1 MVRYSSSIE
10 YRYMQNFD
18 FIDFNNRWTYPI
30 QWLEESDFAR
40 TSYHYWLWRASLAKL
55 GKPCKNLYQEELK
68 TNLSKVAKEDRKKYE
83 AHCQNVPEG
92 SSFAIKKA
100 IDNRANQMASGVD
113 SYEYQLN
120 DPYLIVDADTED
132 LLAAKCQQDY
142 IQNRLNILSATFSR
156 DLSWAGVA
164 AVIVKYDPV
173 SDKNKVLRV
182 NPKNIWFDTKY
193 SSLGLERFR
202 GYSTM
207 ISWRALKK
215 MISDNDDEEV
225 NLDIKAPDRSI
236 FREEERDGKKNYI
249 IDKSAKYNNRKIR
262 TLNGLDI
269 YVEDLN
275 HLATSTQLAG
285 AMSMFDEYDHDLRT
299 CYNLNWYR
307 SYATDPKA
315 RTKSHYNGDDVEL
328 TVLYDLDRKIEF
340 KIINRRYV
348 ISANQKA
355 FRRKIAFTITNPVTG
370 EQKTRLDDFCLDC
383 PLKFQFE
390 EQENMDKF
398 PHPWAPIFSLLDTHD
413 ELCAWRAKR
422 EHVSKI
428 LSILRIETNGADAAS
443 LRGVLNI
450 MGVVLDDIQGD
461 INSINFQY
469 SYDPI
474 DSEIAF
480 RENRIQQLLHAYDQF
495 DALQAMGDRA
505 SAAESGM
512 ALGAVAQGLS
522 THQNAIMQLYA
533 DIARQCIANRVAYS
547 PRQEFPVSNYG
558 GGSSITIQQMALD
571 AIVNVKPALAKKIQ
585 ERSLAANAMQIIGTL
600 GPQLNQEGLAYLME
614 QAMMGTMPRKLSEHF
629 IIEQGPSEQEMALA
643 QQQAQNDAQILQQ
656 NQQAYEQNPSQYEV
670 DNLMETQDSD
680 TIDGV
685 ISGLGGEG
693 EVDYQEVSE
702 DITNT
707 PNGPEVID
715 MTSQDG
721 AITTGGVRGMTPES
735 AGEFANPNGLL

>member
-1 MVRYSSSIE
+1 MNSYDALDWD
-10 YRYMQNFD
+10 NP
-18 FIDFNNRWTYPI
+18 FNYPI
-30 QWLEESDFAR
+30 QWIEESDFAR

-55 GKPCKNLYQEELK
+55 GKPCRNLYQEELK
-68 TNLSKVAKEDRKKYE
+68 TNLSKVPQADQKKYE
-83 AHCQNVPEG
+83 SCLCVPEG
-92 SSFAIKKA
+92 SSFALKKA
-100 IDNRANQMASGVD
+100 ADNRANQMASGVD
-113 SYEYQLN
+113 TYEYQVN
-120 DPYLIVDADTED
+120 DPFGIISPDTND
-132 LLAAKCQQDY
+132 LLAAQCKIDY
-142 IQNRLNILSATFSR
+142 VQNKLNVLSATFSR
-156 DLSWAGVA
+156 DLTWAGVA

-207 ISWRALKK
+207 ISWRVLKK
-215 MISDNDDEEV
+215 MISDDKDEEV

-236 FREEERDGKKNYI
+236 MVEKDDKDGKKKWDL
-249 IDKSAKYNNRKIR
+249 DKTAKYNNRKIR

-269 YVEDLN
+269 YVEDIN
-275 HLATSTQLAG
+275 RLATSTQLSG
-285 AMSMFDEYDHDLRT
+285 GLNMFDEYDHDLRT

-307 SYATDPKA
+307 TYASDPKA

-328 TVLYDLDRKIEF
+328 TVMYDLDRKVEF

-348 ISANQKA
+348 ISANKKA

-370 EQKTRLDDFCLDC
+370 EQKQRLDDFCLDC

-398 PHPWAPIFSLLDTHD
+398 PHPFAPVFSLLDTHD

-422 EHVSKI
+422 DHVSKI

-522 THQNAIMQLYA
+522 THQNAIMELYA

-547 PRQEFPVSNYG
+547 ARQDFPVTNFGTSSNL
-558 GGSSITIQQMALD
+558 TIQEMALE
-571 AIVNVKPALAKKIQ
+571 AIINVKPALAKKVQ
-585 ERSLAANAMQIIGTL
+585 ERTLAANSLQILGTL
-600 GPQLNQEGLAYLME
+600 GERLSKNIQAYLME
-614 QAMMGTMPRKLSEHF
+614 QAMMGTMPRGYAESN
-629 IIEQGPSEQEMALA
+629 IIEQGPSKEEIALA
-643 QQQAQNDAQILQQ
+643 QQNAQNDAMALQQ
-656 NQQAYEQNPSQYEV
+656 NQQAYEQNPMDYEAQ
-670 DNLMETQDSD
+670 NLMQTQSSE
-680 TIDGV
+680 TIDDV
-685 ISGLGGEG
+685 IAGLNAGDE
-693 EVDYQEVSE
+693 EQVDYSQTDEM
-702 DITNT
+702 T
-707 PNGPEVID
+707 GPEGLD
-715 MTSQDG
+715 MMSQEG
-721 AITTGGVRGMTPES
+721 AMSVGNVQGMTPET
-735 AGEFANPNGLL
+735 AGEFANPNGMF

>member
-1 MVRYSSSIE
+1 MES
-10 YRYMQNFD
+10 FD
-18 FIDFNNRWTYPI
+18 FIDWNQKWNYPI

-68 TNLSKVAKEDRKKYE
+68 TNLKNVDKEDRKKYE
-83 AHCQNVPEG
+83 SHCQSVPEG
-92 SSFAIKKA
+92 SSFALKKA
-100 IDNRANQMASGVD
+100 VDNRANQMASGVD
-113 SYEYQLN
+113 AYEYQIN
-120 DPYLIVDADTED
+120 DPYMIIEPDTED

-142 IQNRLNILSATFSR
+142 VQNRLNILSATFSR

-173 SDKNKVLRV
+173 SDKNCVLRV

-207 ISWRALKK
+207 ISWRKLKK
-215 MISDNDDEEV
+215 MIADNKDEEV

-236 FREEERDGKKNYI
+236 FREEDDKDGKKKYL
-249 IDKSAKYNNRKIR
+249 IDEKAKYNNRKIR

-275 HLATSTQLAG
+275 RLATSTQLSG
-285 AMSMFDEYDHDLRT
+285 AMNMFDEYDHDLRT

-307 SYATDPKA
+307 TYASDPKA

-348 ISANQKA
+348 IAANQRA

-398 PHPWAPIFSLLDTHD
+398 PHPWAPVFSLLDTHD

-558 GGSSITIQQMALD
+558 DSSSISIQEMALD
-571 AIVNVKPALAKKIQ
+571 AIVNVKPALAKKVQ
-585 ERSLAANAMQIIGTL
+585 EKTLAANAMQIIGTL
-600 GPQLNQEGLAYLME
+600 GPQLNEEGLAYLME
-614 QAMMGTMPRKLSEHF
+614 QAMMGTMPRKVAEHF
-629 IIEQGPSEQEMALA
+629 IREKGPSEQEMALA

-656 NQQAYEQNPSQYEV
+656 NQQMYEQNPTQYET
-670 DNLMETQDSD
+670 DNVLATQDPDS
-680 TIDGV
+680 IDA
-685 ISGLGGEG
+685 IIAGLGQGQEAA
-693 EVDYQEVSE
+693 VDFDDVSS
-702 DITNT
+702 DMTFS
-707 PNGPEVID
+707 PGGPESLD
-715 MTSQDG
+715 MMSQEG
-721 AITTGGVRGMTPES
+721 AMTTGGVQGMTPES
-735 AGEFANPNGLL
+735 GGAYANPNGLIG

>member
-1 MVRYSSSIE
+1 MES
-10 YRYMQNFD
+10 FD
-18 FIDFNNRWTYPI
+18 FIDWNQKWNYPI

-68 TNLSKVAKEDRKKYE
+68 TNLSRIADLEKRKEYE
-83 AHCQNVPEG
+83 ARCQNVPEG
-92 SSFAIKKA
+92 SSFALKKA
-100 IDNRANQMASGVD
+100 IDNRANQMACGVD
-113 SYEYQLN
+113 SYEYQIN
-120 DPYLIVDADTED
+120 DPYMVINPDTQD

-142 IQNRLNILSATFSR
+142 VQNRLNILSATFSR

-173 SDKNKVLRV
+173 SDKNCVLRI

-207 ISWRALKK
+207 ISWRKLKK

-225 NLDIKAPDRSI
+225 NTDIKAPDRSI
-236 FREEERDGKKNYI
+236 VKEVMDKDGKKKWDVD
-249 IDKSAKYNNRKIR
+249 DKAKYSNRKIR

-275 HLATSTQLAG
+275 RLAASTQLSG
-285 AMSMFDEYDHDLRT
+285 GLNQFDEYDHDLRT

-307 SYATDPKA
+307 TYASDPKA
-315 RTKSHYNGDDVEL
+315 RTKSLYNGDDVEL
-328 TVLYDLDRKIEF
+328 TVLYDLDKKIEF

-348 ISANQKA
+348 IAANKKA
-355 FRRKIAFTITNPVTG
+355 FRRKIEFVITNPITG
-370 EQKTRLDDFCLDC
+370 EQKARLDDFCLDC

-428 LSILRIETNGADAAS
+428 LSILRIETNGADAVS

-450 MGVVLDDIQGD
+450 MGIVLDDIQGD

-480 RENRIQQLLHAYDQF
+480 RENRIQQLLHSYDQF

-505 SAAESGM
+505 SAAETGA

-547 PRQEFPVSNYG
+547 PRQEFMVSGFG
-558 GGSSITIQQMALD
+558 GNSSITIQEMALD
-571 AIVNVKPALAKKIQ
+571 AIVNVKPALTKKVQ
-585 ERSLAANAMQIIGTL
+585 ERQLASNALQALATFSGRL
-600 GPQLNQEGLAYLME
+600 SKPLEAYLME
-614 QAMMGTMPRKLSEHF
+614 QAMLGTMPRGLAEHG
-629 IIEQGPSEQEMALA
+629 ILDDGASEQEIALA
-643 QQQAQNDAQILQQ
+643 KQQAENEAQVLAQ
-656 NQQAYEQNPSQYEV
+656 NQQAYEQAPTQYEV
-670 DNLMETQDSD
+670 DNVMATQDADS
-680 TIDGV
+680 IDDI
-685 ISGLGGEG
+685 ISGLNQASPED
-693 EVDYQEVSE
+693 ESE
-702 DITNT
+702 DIFSETVS
-707 PNGPEVID
+707 GPSGVETID
-715 MTSQDG
+715 MMSQEG
-721 AITTGGVRGMTPES
+721 AMTTGDVQGLTPES
-735 AGEFANPNGLL
+735 GGQYANPNGAF